1 MAAENFKK
9 LEIWQES
16 HRLMLKVY
24 EVSKDFPKSE
34 AFGLTDQL
42 RRAALSV
49 PSNIAESSG
58 RYHYADTAKFIFNAR
73 GSAYE
78 VMSQLRAAYDLGYLN
93 KQDFDS
99 LDSDYE
105 TLVKRINSYA
115 RYLTDKKSQSTN

>member
-78 VMSQLRAAYDLGYLN
+78 DMSQLRAAYDLGYLN

>member
-1 MAAENFKK
+1 MTAENFKK